1 MTLLDASSNEGYST
15 PSTGVRIR
23 LIETNSVGEMKRF
36 GLQISL
42 LALLVMPV
50 VFALGWWARDVN
62 YGHAIDGLQRSIAEL
77 NTRHQNDL
85 LLDEL
90 RGEWI
95 ETSHHRGGVLIDY
108 GIVAGRSVEVSW
120 LLAPEGGSQRS
131 IDASEMETLDLGKF
145 TVDTTK
151 DPAWI
156 DFHSRNGGRP
166 FVCLGIVRVT
176 RGYTDFGSA
185 TIALSS
191 PSWDGNPERPASFES
206 TRENV
211 SPFGSPSKNQ
221 ASVYRLKRD
230 GRY

>member
-1 MTLLDASSNEGYST
+1 
-15 PSTGVRIR
+15 
-23 LIETNSVGEMKRF
+23 MKRI

-42 LALLVMPV
+42 LALLLIPV
-50 VFALGWWARDVN
+50 VFALGWWARDIN
-62 YGHAIDGLQRSIAEL
+62 YGHTIGRLERTIAEFS
-77 NTRHQNDL
+77 TRYQNDL

-90 RGEWI
+90 RGEWM
-95 ETSHHRGGVLIDY
+95 ETSHYRRGVLIDY
-108 GIVAGRSVEVSW
+108 GVVAGRPVEVSW
-120 LLAPEGGSQRS
+120 LLAPEGGSQRC
-131 IDASEMETLDLGKF
+131 IDASEMEALDLGKF

-185 TIALSS
+185 TIALSQ
-191 PSWDGNPERPASFES
+191 PSWDGNPERPTSFES

-211 SPFGSPSKNQ
+211 RPFGSTLRG
-221 ASVYRLKRD
+221 ASVYHLKRD

>member
-1 MTLLDASSNEGYST
+1 
-15 PSTGVRIR
+15 
-23 LIETNSVGEMKRF
+23 MKRF

-62 YGHAIDGLQRSIAEL
+62 HGHVIDRLERTIAEL
-77 NTRHQNDL
+77 STRHQNDL

-95 ETSHHRGGVLIDY
+95 ETSHHRRGVLIQEEDE
-108 GIVAGRSVEVSW
+108 VEW
-120 LLAPEGGSQRS
+120 LLAPRGGSQRS
-131 IDASEMETLDLGKF
+131 VLKGELETLDLGQF

-156 DFHSRNGGRP
+156 DFHSRGGGRP

-185 TIALSS
+185 TIALSQ
-191 PSWDGNPERPASFES
+191 PSWNGDPERPTSFES

-221 ASVYRLKRD
+221 ASAYRLKRD